1 MLMMILLDNLL
12 RCQES
17 DLHHAQMMRQ
27 SSSGL
32 LMVQIL
38 LLSEVIM
45 VLSSPSQLLSL
56 EKLFQVVMIVQSK
69 FGIKM
74 DHASKPFQF
83 QEQSGPSLK
92 MQLVTSL

>member
-1 MLMMILLDNLL
+1 
-12 RCQES
+12 
-17 DLHHAQMMRQ
+17 
-27 SSSGL
+27 
-32 LMVQIL
+32 
-38 LLSEVIM
+38 M

-83 QEQSGPSLK
+83 QEQSGLSLK